1 MTRFNP
7 DKWIAQL
14 MRCEH
19 LPEPDMKVLCD
30 RVRTI
35 LMEESNIQPVSSPV
49 TICGDIHGQFWDLLE
64 LLRKG
69 GSIPET
75 SYIFMAR
82 TCDARDTPTSLTL
95 VPSQG
100 DFVDRGHYSLETVSL
115 LFALKARC
123 VVPDRVFFVPF

>member
-1 MTRFNP
+1 MTRYNP
-7 DKWIAQL
+7 DEWIAQL

-35 LMEESNIQPVSSPV
+35 LVEESNIQPVSSPV

-69 GSIPET
+69 GPVPET

-82 TCDARDTPTSLTL
+82 TWDATD
-95 VPSQG
+95 VPS
-100 DFVDRGHYSLETVSL
+100 RSPS
-115 LFALKARC
+115 
-123 VVPDRVFFVPF
+123 FFCRATL